1 MTISRMTIA
10 GVAALSLT
18 AIAAYPALAQEKLV
32 TTDAAVRTILAFKVS
47 DAAVHALLPTG
58 WQSSPFNAGPSKDAN
73 VTVTFVHPVV
83 AQGPDGQPQDLTEI
97 AAITLM
103 AKRTGTDAAVPL
115 VFAGFASKPSYVPGP
130 YGAFEIGKA
139 NVEQN
144 VHTDPT
150 GTTTVHESW
159 EFTGDNAKSIQLDLQ
174 YVRGPA
180 VRGRTEARPHSAK
193 TPDFYRIY
201 RIEQASDVVRSAAT
215 GVDRI
220 QKIAFKVT
228 GQPFAQLF
236 DGTEQLISVTSLPFF
251 TRQVSLPSNGT
262 E

>member
-10 GVAALSLT
+10 GVAAWSL
-18 AIAAYPALAQEKLV
+18 AALAAYPALAQEKLV

-47 DAAVHALLPTG
+47 DATLHTLLPTG
-58 WQSSPFNAGPSKDAN
+58 WQSSPFTAGASKEAN
-73 VTVTFVHPVV
+73 VTVTFVHPIV
-83 AQGPDGQPQDLTEI
+83 AQGPDGQPQDLIEI
-97 AAITLM
+97 AAVSLM
-103 AKRTGTDAAVPL
+103 AKRTGTEATVPL

-150 GTTTVHESW
+150 GTSSVHESW
-159 EFTGDNAKSIQLDLQ
+159 EFTGDNAKSIQLELQ

-193 TPDFYRIY
+193 APEFYRIY

-215 GVDRI
+215 GTDRV

-251 TRQVSLPSNGT
+251 ARQVSLPSSGT
-262 E
+262 Q